1 MTKEELQKTV
11 NMNNRFIKNQR
22 DMKVCELLYQIVV
35 IQCKKNGWNP
45 TQFFQEGGY
54 EMSYQVHLKDRE
66 FVFLMKE
73 TPGPSGCRR
82 RGWQGLRSFNHF
94 EDREDQLKWI
104 DLKRMKRERLRNRQ
118 LSLFEGCEQ
127 CEKEEQ
133 NSVET
138 GDHDVFFRRNQSGH
152 RDLEANFKKGVS
164 TSYRQKKERH
174 RYTTT

>member
-1 MTKEELQKTV
+1 
-11 NMNNRFIKNQR
+11 
-22 DMKVCELLYQIVV
+22 
-35 IQCKKNGWNP
+35 
-45 TQFFQEGGY
+45 
-54 EMSYQVHLKDRE
+54 MSYQVHLKDRE

-73 TPGPSGCRR
+73 NAGSIGVSSE
-82 RGWQGLRSFNHF
+82 GMQGLRSFNHF

-152 RDLEANFKKGVS
+152 RDLEANFKREFQPVTG
-164 TSYRQKKERH
+164 RKKSGIGIPLPNRSA
-174 RYTTT
+174 